1 MLDNKISLLSADTLA
16 RTTQKLGLINGDL
29 VPTDYGIKVL
39 SVSKGLLYTE
49 AINPIEDNRI
59 IIYYGQEEGDKIQL
73 RPLNKDC
80 FKELN
85 KWYYGKPFKINNKEL
100 YIQNS
105 YLTRYNEKYVIE
117 VYLMDNNGVCL
128 SDIHLDNEFFK
139 FL

>member
-29 VPTDYGIKVL
+29 VPMDYNIKVL
-39 SVSKGLLYTE
+39 SVSKGWLYTE
-49 AINPIEDNRI
+49 ALNPIEDNRI
-59 IIYYGQEEGDKIQL
+59 IIYYGQNEGDKIQL
-73 RPLNKDC
+73 RPVNKDC

-85 KWYYGKPFKINNKEL
+85 NWYYGKPFKINNKEL

-105 YLTRYNEKYVIE
+105 YLTRYNSNYVIE
-117 VYLMDNNGVCL
+117 VYLMDKFGVCL